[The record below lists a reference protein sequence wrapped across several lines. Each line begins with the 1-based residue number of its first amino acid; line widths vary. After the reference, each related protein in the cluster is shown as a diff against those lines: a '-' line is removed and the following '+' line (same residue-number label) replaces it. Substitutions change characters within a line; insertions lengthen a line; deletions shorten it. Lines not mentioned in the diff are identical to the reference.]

1 MTATRRSRPL
11 MRALLAH
18 VEARPR
24 VRRAIVRALNR
35 FPAVKRALKASLA
48 YARTPAVDTV
58 AISRSDIPVD
68 GLSSRA
74 ARVLVDLDRARAAED
89 GASHDG
95 PARPL
100 M

>member
-1 MTATRRSRPL
+1 MNATRRSRPL
-11 MRALLAH
+11 MRVLLAH

-35 FPAVKRALKASLA
+35 FPALKRALKASLA
-48 YARTPAVDTV
+48 YARAPAVNT
-58 AISRSDIPVD
+58 AISRSDILVD

-95 PARPL
+95 PAGPL